1 LQALGGGGSARGRK
15 SATPR
20 LSAEGGRSKD
30 PPRHAPL
37 LLLTPLLL
45 PPPLLTPLLPAPRVR
60 KVEGGESGGVVV
72 DTRGAATRLW

>member
-30 PPRHAPL
+30 PPRHAPPL
-37 LLLTPLLL
+37 LPPLLL
-45 PPPLLTPLLPAPRVR
+45 PPLLLTPLLPAPRAG

-72 DTRGAATRLW
+72 DTRGAATRLL